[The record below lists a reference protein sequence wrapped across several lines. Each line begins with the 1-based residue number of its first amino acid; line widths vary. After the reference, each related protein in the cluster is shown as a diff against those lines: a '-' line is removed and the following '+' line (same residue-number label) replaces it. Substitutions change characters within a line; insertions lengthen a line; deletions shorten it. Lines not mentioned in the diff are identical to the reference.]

1 MSETGSDTGSGS
13 GAAKERSEQAPMRVL
28 VAIDGSPGS
37 EVAVDLVAGLA
48 WPAGSV
54 FRFVSAVIEFQ
65 EIGYGLFG
73 VPRPDVPVQQPYLDE
88 LDETLAAAVARV
100 PHGATGDSAVL
111 RGRPADAILAD
122 AAAFEPDLLVVGSR
136 GHGPIATMLL
146 GSVSAELVDRS
157 PCPVLVARRRSVER
171 MLLAYDGS
179 PAAERALDLAISWP
193 ALRGH
198 TTRVISV
205 AQPPALWRA
214 GISPAMYRQVMED
227 YGAALDAL
235 QAEYRD
241 LAEDAARQL
250 AASGTEA
257 SVSTP
262 TGDAAN
268 EVLAAS
274 RQMDADLVVL
284 GSRGRTGLQRL
295 VLGSVARNVLVSADA
310 SVLVVHL
317 PRAAEDAAER

>member
-1 MSETGSDTGSGS
+1 MSDTGSGS
-13 GAAKERSEQAPMRVL
+13 GAARERSEQAPMRVL

-88 LDETLAAAVARV
+88 LDAALEAAVARV
-100 PHGATGDSAVL
+100 PAAGSGESA
-111 RGRPADAILAD
+111 
-122 AAAFEPDLLVVGSR
+122 
-136 GHGPIATMLL
+136 
-146 GSVSAELVDRS
+146 
-157 PCPVLVARRRSVER
+157 
-171 MLLAYDGS
+171 
-179 PAAERALDLAISWP
+179 

-214 GISPAMYRQVMED
+214 GISPGMYRQVMED

-241 LAEDAARQL
+241 LARDAAGQL

-268 EVLAAS
+268 EILAAC

>member
-13 GAAKERSEQAPMRVL
+13 GAARERSEQAPMRVL

-37 EVAVDLVAGLA
+37 EVAVDLVRGLP

-88 LDETLAAAVARV
+88 LDAALEAAVARV
-100 PHGATGDSAVL
+100 PAAGSGESAVL

-136 GHGPIATMLL
+136 WYGPIATMLL

-157 PCPVLVARRRSVER
+157 PCPVLVARRPSVER

-179 PAAERALDLAISWP
+179 PESERALDLTISWP

-198 TTRVISV
+198 VTQVISV

-214 GISPAMYRQVMED
+214 GISPGMYRQVMED

-241 LAEDAARQL
+241 LVRDAAGQL

-268 EVLAAS
+268 EILAAC

-284 GSRGRTGLQRL
+284 GSRGRTGLQRV
-295 VLGSVARNVLVSADA
+295 VLGSVARNVLVNADA

-317 PRAAEDAAER
+317 PRTAQDVGEG